1 MTIHPVFAIRSVNPK
16 HPDLATV
23 TWMRWFPPDPECPED
38 DCPPATHFAAYVR
51 AGRGFSLI
59 VGIGESEDEARS
71 AGLATVA
78 ATQAR
83 QDGVKARLDKAEAS
97 FAARGL

>member
-1 MTIHPVFAIRSVNPK
+1 MSASLPVITIRPVYECRFLQGDILPHWLR
-16 HPDLATV
+16 H
-23 TWMRWFPPDPECPED
+23 DPEDPES
-38 DCPPATHFAAYVR
+38 PPATRYAAYVR
-51 AGRGFSLI
+51 VLEGFSLI
-59 VGIGESEDEARS
+59 VGLGGTEDEARS

>member
-1 MTIHPVFAIRSVNPK
+1 MSASLPVITIRPVYECRFLQGDILPHWLR
-16 HPDLATV
+16 H
-23 TWMRWFPPDPECPED
+23 DPEDPES
-38 DCPPATHFAAYVR
+38 PPATRYAAYVR

-59 VGIGESEDEARS
+59 VGIGATEDEARS